1 MRDTRYLISML
12 KPECGADVIRLCTQ
26 QDWPRVIDAAVRH
39 KVLPLL
45 ASRAVEAGFA
55 SVLPASFAEMLS
67 ESSATASSPEL
78 TLSLVHH
85 RNTIRISDLDAQRVE
100 LQELLH
106 SNGFPTVALK
116 GAALLERKIWPNPAA
131 RRMTDIDLLVVD
143 PAHAV
148 PANDAILDFGYRM
161 VRPDEVDSDSIDHDD
176 HQEPAL
182 LRDDRHG
189 SVEIHS
195 HLLPRFARHA
205 LTREAAVR
213 GISAEAEESRLAMA
227 DVTLHVIA
235 HARLADRALI
245 RADLSLNSVFD
256 VGYLL
261 TSEPELAVTLSRRQ
275 LPRDVRR
282 AVNVHWAAVESIFGV
297 STGMT
302 TISARWWWRWTLWLA
317 DRPRL
322 HSLYRDL
329 VMVPLFLDRD
339 RLSIR
344 DGRDLRGWD
353 LARSRVSHFV
363 RRAKTA
369 VEDAGGAA

>member
-12 KPECGADVIRLCTQ
+12 EPACGADVIRLCSQ
-26 QDWPRVIDAAVRH
+26 QDWPRVIDAAARH

-116 GAALLERKIWPNPAA
+116 GAAPSRAKCLAEPAA

-148 PANDAILDFGYRM
+148 PANEAILDFGYRM
-161 VRPDEVDSDSIDHDD
+161 VRPDEVDSDAIDHDD

-213 GISAEAEESRLAMA
+213 GISAEAKGSRLAIA

-235 HARLADRALI
+235 HGA
-245 RADLSLNSVFD
+245 
-256 VGYLL
+256 VG
-261 TSEPELAVTLSRRQ
+261 
-275 LPRDVRR
+275 
-282 AVNVHWAAVESIFGV
+282 
-297 STGMT
+297 
-302 TISARWWWRWTLWLA
+302 
-317 DRPRL
+317 
-322 HSLYRDL
+322 
-329 VMVPLFLDRD
+329 
-339 RLSIR
+339 
-344 DGRDLRGWD
+344 
-353 LARSRVSHFV
+353 
-363 RRAKTA
+363 
-369 VEDAGGAA
+369 

>member
-1 MRDTRYLISML
+1 
-12 KPECGADVIRLCTQ
+12 
-26 QDWPRVIDAAVRH
+26 
-39 KVLPLL
+39 
-45 ASRAVEAGFA
+45 
-55 SVLPASFAEMLS
+55 
-67 ESSATASSPEL
+67 
-78 TLSLVHH
+78 
-85 RNTIRISDLDAQRVE
+85 
-100 LQELLH
+100 
-106 SNGFPTVALK
+106 
-116 GAALLERKIWPNPAA
+116 
-131 RRMTDIDLLVVD
+131 MTDIDLLVVD

-148 PANDAILDFGYRM
+148 PANEAILDFGYRM
-161 VRPDEVDSDSIDHDD
+161 VRPDEVDSDAIDHDD

-213 GISAEAEESRLAMA
+213 GISAEAKGSRLAIA

-261 TSEPELAVTLSRRQ
+261 ASEPALAVTLSRRQ

-297 STGMT
+297 STGAST
-302 TISARWWWRWTLWLA
+302 TSARCGGDGRCGWPIAHVCTRSTATWSWCRSFSTVIGFPSGTGATYTDGTWRAHACLTSSVVRGLLSKMPGEQHESPDHRWSGLHRKHRGVEVRRRRDRCRDPRQPA
-317 DRPRL
+317 DRPCRIRPSIPVL
-322 HSLYRDL
+322 LRRHCGRETTRQDIHRPSRYRCHSSLCC
-329 VMVPLFLDRD
+329 PDR
-339 RLSIR
+339 
-344 DGRDLRGWD
+344 GRRF
-353 LARSRVSHFV
+353 RQ
-363 RRAKTA
+363 
-369 VEDAGGAA
+369 